1 MRIRSRDVI
10 VAGVTV
16 AAVAGLW
23 LTAASM
29 SGQAPAAAGAQ
40 FAAGYKAPRTSD
52 GHPDLNGIY
61 QAFTTA
67 NWDIEAHA
75 AGPAPHSDVMGAYAA
90 QPGGQ
95 SIVEGGVL
103 PYRPEALKKKQENFD
118 KRLTPK
124 ITNDPHRF
132 DQGDPEIMC
141 FRPGVPRA
149 TYMPYPFQIFQTPE
163 QILIVYEFKGAVR
176 TIYMNPHMDAPGE
189 SWMGW
194 SNGRWEGD
202 TLVVDVTDFND
213 HTWFDRAGNYHS
225 DGLKV
230 VERYTPVS
238 PHHLRYE
245 ATIEDSKVFT
255 RPWKMTFP
263 LYRRMEQNVQLVEF
277 NCVPFVE
284 ELLYT
289 PLGLYKS
296 TPKK

>member
-1 MRIRSRDVI
+1 MRIRSRDVM

-16 AAVAGLW
+16 AAILGFW
-23 LTAASM
+23 LTAVSM
-29 SGQAPAAAGAQ
+29 SGQAPAAAAGGQ
-40 FAAGYKAPRTSD
+40 FAAGYRAPRTTD
-52 GHPDLNGIY
+52 GHPDLNGSINPSP
-61 QAFTTA
+61 QPTGTSRRIRPGLRLTPNHGRLRRA
-67 NWDIEAHA
+67 
-75 AGPAPHSDVMGAYAA
+75 
-90 QPGGQ
+90 PGGQ
-95 SIVEGGVL
+95 SIVEGGAL
-103 PYRPEALKKKQENFD
+103 PYKPEALKKKQENFD

-149 TYMPYPFQIFQTPE
+149 NYMPYPFQIFQTPE
-163 QILIVYEFKGAVR
+163 QILMVYEFKGAVR

-194 SNGRWEGD
+194 SNGHWEGE
-202 TLVVDVTDFND
+202 TLVVEATDFND
-213 HTWFDRAGNYHS
+213 HTWLDRAGNYHS
-225 DGLKV
+225 DALKV
-230 VERYTPVS
+230 TERYTPVS
-238 PHHLRYE
+238 PQHLMYE
-245 ATIEDSKVFT
+245 ATIDDSKVFT

-296 TPKK
+296 QKK

>member
-1 MRIRSRDVI
+1 MRIRSRDVM

-16 AAVAGLW
+16 AAVLGFW
-23 LTAASM
+23 LTAVSM
-29 SGQAPAAAGAQ
+29 SGQAPAAPAGSQ
-40 FAAGYKAPRTSD
+40 FAAGYRAPRTTD

-61 QAFTTA
+61 QSFTTA
-67 NWDIEAHA
+67 NWDIEAHP
-75 AGPAPHSDVMGAYAA
+75 AGPAPHSELMGAYGA

-95 SIVEGGVL
+95 SIVEGGTL
-103 PYRPEALKKKQENFD
+103 PYKPEALKKKQENFE

-149 TYMPYPFQIFQTPE
+149 NYMPYPFQIFQTPE
-163 QILIVYEFKGAVR
+163 QILMVYEFKGAVR

-194 SNGRWEGD
+194 SNGHWEGE
-202 TLVVDVTDFND
+202 TLVVEATDFND
-213 HTWFDRAGNYHS
+213 HTWLDRAGNYHS
-225 DGLKV
+225 DALKV
-230 VERYTPVS
+230 TERYTPVS
-238 PHHLRYE
+238 PHHLMYE
-245 ATIEDSKVFT
+245 ATIDDSKVFT

-296 TPKK
+296 QKK